1 MQCYT
6 PGSGIKVAVIYWP
19 CVRQVVACAYIYG
32 VVKADTERIITEPS
46 NRPVSNCTDKDDEY
60 SVLPTAEGN
69 DGGDISKYI
78 IYMMHSRMLH

>member
-32 VVKADTERIITEPS
+32 VVKAHTERIITEPS
-46 NRPVSNCTDKDDEY
+46 NRPVSNCIKMMNILFYRLRKEMRVGIFQ
-60 SVLPTAEGN
+60 SIL
-69 DGGDISKYI
+69 YI
-78 IYMMHSRMLH
+78 